1 MANDAKAIIAE
12 LDETKN
18 LSDVMSIFIKVAK
31 KHPNQATKLFNRYV
45 ALVKNCTVNA
55 TAKQARETVV
65 DKLSYGMKLYKCERL
80 FRRVYKE
87 LRVK

>member
-45 ALVKNCTVNA
+45 ALTVQFLTNA
-55 TAKQARETVV
+55 T
-65 DKLSYGMKLYKCERL
+65 
-80 FRRVYKE
+80 
-87 LRVK
+87 